1 MVDVAIS
8 HYNWNKYLA
17 FLLTEASFV
26 CDELGHNLPYTLQ
39 PINDHEDVEKLYLR
53 CPAPELPLR
62 CQLVL
67 AMLELNGHE

>member
-1 MVDVAIS
+1 MFDSSVNP
-8 HYNWNKYLA
+8 HEYRKYLV